1 MKKSLWGLQEVF
13 PGVDPNA
20 GTFSKEPETVYKLD
34 KANLLSVLGRVGAT
48 GHRARYG
55 RRWRHEL
62 PFPLFAL
69 VNPVPLL
76 VCMPG
81 ARSIRVTD
89 LLFVP
94 VSKEGHG
101 DDFGRDQRLVSLKK
115 RWIAFKPEK
124 KKEVLLRLTVLE
136 SQKSVYQL
144 IYKQGK
150 NSYRINLKA
159 YNWKS

>member
-13 PGVDPNA
+13 PGGDPNA

-55 RRWRHEL
+55 RWRHAL

-76 VCMPG
+76 GCMPD

-101 DDFGRDQRLVSLKK
+101 DDLGRDQRLVFLKE
-115 RWIAFKPEK
+115 RWIAFKPEPK
-124 KKEVLLRLTVLE
+124 KSISLV
-136 SQKSVYQL
+136 
-144 IYKQGK
+144 
-150 NSYRINLKA
+150 NCA
-159 YNWKS
+159 